1 LPAIVTIVLALGVQ
15 RMIKRNAIVRHLPAV
30 ETLGAVDIICSD
42 KTGTLTQN
50 KMTLTHGYT
59 SDSLQAI
66 DHFSLENNT
75 TKRFIEAIVLCNN
88 ATITAEEQTGDPTEL
103 ALLEAGTKLG
113 LHLEQ
118 VNREYVRIDEIPFDS
133 ERKMMT

>member
-1 LPAIVTIVLALGVQ
+1 
-15 RMIKRNAIVRHLPAV
+15 
-30 ETLGAVDIICSD
+30 
-42 KTGTLTQN
+42 N

-103 ALLEAGTKLG
+103 ALLEAGIKLG
-113 LHLEQ
+113 LHPEQ
-118 VNREYVRIDEIPFDS
+118 VNKEYIRIDEIPFDS
-133 ERKMMT
+133 ERKMMTTIHRHGDEIYIFVKGALERLLPKLSSI